1 MKELCCA
8 LWVFILLSSLSCAK
22 STATSALDHAAVIMN
37 EKPDSAKLV
46 LDGIRRSELRTRATR
61 ARFALLYSQAMDK
74 CYIDTDNDSL
84 ISVALKYY
92 TKHGTDHDKALAYY
106 YQSVVLRNAGNVE
119 AEIKA
124 LVSAQKYVEDT
135 NDEYLQA
142 MIYHVLAN
150 KYFLQMSYDDALA
163 LYKKSA
169 EIYTKLDKKHNALY
183 AYEGCRS
190 VLSITKDYQQAINY
204 GEIAIK
210 LANELGLVERIIPIK
225 INTYVHNS
233 NRTAYDLKQIKH
245 LLTIKKDY
253 LDNEQYRYWGIIYEN
268 EQKLDS
274 ALYNYKTYI
283 QNIDKHTHASLGVM
297 LNISKLAE
305 SKGDIK
311 TALKYERLYST
322 ISDIYD
328 TEERKSL
335 IEDLENKYK
344 TRQIEEA
351 YLTLHKQQKLIIII
365 CLLIALI
372 FIIVIIY
379 AINKYKVRIK
389 KNQCDYET
397 YVAQYETQYDIL
409 QKQYNS
415 LQNTIGVY
423 TKENGEQGFKLIEAL
438 KNRLESIRTLAEYAY
453 KYGEIAP
460 HKFYSKFQ
468 EQIAFSRCK
477 NDSLSQDILEIADM
491 FNNGFI
497 SYLRKHYPEMTKY
510 DLAYCGLIL
519 LGFTPDSIRVLY
531 NHTNIQS
538 LYIIRSRIRTKMNLE
553 RNTCLEEFLI
563 NMCNEL
569 GYNRLPSRK
578 SHISTQP

>member
-1 MKELCCA
+1 MLMKELCCA

-210 LANELGLVERIIPIK
+210 LADELGLVERIIPIK

-233 NRTAYDLKQIKH
+233 NRTANDLKQIKH
-245 LLTIKKDY
+245 LLTTKKYY

-283 QNIDKHTHASLGVM
+283 QDINKHTHASLGVM
-297 LNISKLAE
+297 LKISRIAE
-305 SKGDIK
+305 SKGDLN
-311 TALKYERLYST
+311 TALKYERLYSDN
-322 ISDIYD
+322 SQLLYKD
-328 TEERKSL
+328 ERETL
-335 IEDLENKYK
+335 IKDLEKKYK
-344 TRQIEEA
+344 TKQIEES
-351 YLTLHKQQKLIIII
+351 YLTLCKQHKLIIII
-365 CLLIALI
+365 YSL
-372 FIIVIIY
+372 IVIIVFFIVIY
-379 AINKYKVRIK
+379 AIHKYKAKINRK
-389 KNQCDYET
+389 QCEYKM
-397 YVAQYETQYDIL
+397 YVAQYETQHSLL

-415 LQNTIGVY
+415 LLNTIGVY
-423 TKENGEQGFKLIEAL
+423 TKENGEQGFKLVEAL
-438 KNRLESIRTLAEYAY
+438 QSRLESIRTLAEYAY
-453 KYGEIAP
+453 LYGEKSP

-468 EQIAFSRCK
+468 EQMAISRRK
-477 NDSLSQDILEIADM
+477 NDNLSKEILEIADM
-491 FNNGFI
+491 LNNGFI
-497 SYLRKHYPEMTKY
+497 SYLKKQYPSMTMY

-519 LGFTPDSIRVLY
+519 LGFTHDSIRVIY

-538 LYIIRSRIRTKMNLE
+538 LYIIRSRIRTKMNIDKRL
-553 RNTCLEEFLI
+553 CLEEHIL
-563 NMCNEL
+563 NMCKEL
-569 GYNRLPSRK
+569 EDN
-578 SHISTQP
+578 

>member
-1 MKELCCA
+1 MKRLCYT
-8 LWVFILLSSLSCAK
+8 LLVFILLSSLSCTK
-22 STATSALDHAAVIMN
+22 STVTSAFDHAAEIMN

-190 VLSITKDYQQAINY
+190 VLSITKDYQQAINF

-210 LANELGLVERIIPIK
+210 LADELGLVERIIPIK

-233 NRTAYDLKQIKH
+233 NRTANDLKQIKH

-283 QNIDKHTHASLGVM
+283 QDINKHTHASLGVM

-305 SKGDIK
+305 SNGDLN
-311 TALKYERLYST
+311 TALKYERLYSDN
-322 ISDIYD
+322 SQLLYKD
-328 TEERKSL
+328 ERETL
-335 IEDLENKYK
+335 IKDLEKKYK
-344 TRQIEEA
+344 TKQIEES
-351 YLTLHKQQKLIIII
+351 YLTLCKQHKLIIII
-365 CLLIALI
+365 YSL
-372 FIIVIIY
+372 IVIIVFFIVIY
-379 AINKYKVRIK
+379 AIHKYKAKINRK
-389 KNQCDYET
+389 QCEYKM
-397 YVAQYETQYDIL
+397 YVAQYETQHSLL

-415 LQNTIGVY
+415 LLNTIGVY
-423 TKENGEQGFKLIEAL
+423 TKENGEQGFKLVEAL
-438 KNRLESIRTLAEYAY
+438 QSRLESIRTLAEYAY
-453 KYGEIAP
+453 LYGEKSP

-468 EQIAFSRCK
+468 EQMAISRRK
-477 NDSLSQDILEIADM
+477 NDNLSKEILEIADM
-491 FNNGFI
+491 LNNGFI
-497 SYLRKHYPEMTKY
+497 SYLKKQYPSMTMY

-519 LGFTPDSIRVLY
+519 LGFTHDSIRVIY

-538 LYIIRSRIRTKMNLE
+538 LYIIRSRIRTKMNIDKRL
-553 RNTCLEEFLI
+553 CLEEHIL
-563 NMCNEL
+563 NMCKEL
-569 GYNRLPSRK
+569 EDN
-578 SHISTQP
+578 